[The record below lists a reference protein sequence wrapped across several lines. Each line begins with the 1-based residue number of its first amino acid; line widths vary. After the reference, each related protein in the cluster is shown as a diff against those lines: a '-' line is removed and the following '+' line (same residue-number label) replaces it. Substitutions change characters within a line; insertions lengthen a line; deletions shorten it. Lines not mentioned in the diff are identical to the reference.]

1 MDGTADKK
9 KMKIN
14 LYKSKTC
21 FFLTYALNSPQGD
34 TNLFNLQNNE
44 VAELQQFQVE
54 STADPFWKLPS

>member
-9 KMKIN
+9 KVYN
-14 LYKSKTC
+14 SKTC
-21 FFLTYALNSPQGD
+21 FFLKYALNSPQGD